1 MAGTERRRE
10 IRRLRTR
17 RKNAA
22 KILARGKA
30 GSMEKA
36 EAARKLRRMTP
47 GADIVIKREGL
58 AK

>member
-17 RKNAA
+17 RKKTAQLIKRA
-22 KILARGKA
+22 HA
-30 GSMEKA
+30 GTIDKA

-47 GADIVIKREGL
+47 GSQVIIDREGL
-58 AK
+58 AS